1 MSTPAPRTLHVISH
15 THWDR
20 EWYLPFQ
27 QFRYRL
33 VRLIDRLM
41 DLLDADP
48 EFKVFHLDAQTI
60 VLEDY
65 LAVKPANRTR
75 LRNFIREGR
84 ILVGPWY
91 QLNDEFLVSGEGTI
105 RSLLIGHRVAAE
117 FGQPMK
123 IGYLPDQFGN
133 ISQMPQIFRGFDIP
147 YAVVGRGRDFRPG
160 DKMEFLWE
168 SPDGST
174 VLTSFLAYWYNNFER
189 IPENHSEA
197 VAYVKHL
204 TEQQMA
210 PAAAS
215 SHLLF
220 MNGVDHFEAQANLI
234 GKMKAVNADY
244 DGGRLV
250 HSTLTDY
257 FKGVESENLDL
268 QKVVGELRHGPSLGG
283 LPGTLSS
290 RVYLKQA
297 NTKCQTLLERY
308 AEPLCAIADTV
319 GEKYPREYLT
329 WAWKRLMENH
339 PHDSICG
346 CSQDQ
351 VHREMEVRFE
361 EVQQV
366 CDDLVAT
373 AFGAI
378 AENLPA
384 PAPVEMEGRHTTFA
398 VFNALSFPRT
408 DIVEV
413 TIDFALCPPNRY
425 KAVADESTD
434 VQNIAVFDDNGKP
447 VTFHILSSETL
458 QTRVISPTVLPM
470 AQQIRRFVIQVR
482 AADVPPVGFKV
493 FRVIGFQGNGAGHG
507 NAGATVGTG
516 ADGQRDSLVV
526 RTNVMENDAINVSIN
541 ANGTFSTWGNAT
553 RFGLNLLEDGG
564 DVGDEYTYRAPR
576 RDAVIN
582 TRLVVDSESGG
593 QVELI
598 EDTPLAAA
606 FRVTGALHVPLAAS
620 LDREERLRERV
631 GLAFETTIRLR
642 AAQPWVEVT
651 TTVNNV
657 AKDHRLRALFRL
669 GDDPASTTAQSPFDV
684 IERQRVPRDVL
695 RVQAGQD
702 PHEQWVSIHTSQVDT
717 AEDEPEDEMAVCD
730 ASLTL
735 LTEGLYEHELLRD
748 DEGTLALTLLRAVDG
763 INMIKHDSMGHD
775 RTPDAQCQRT
785 LTFHYAVLP
794 HQGTWEEDKVW
805 KHAHAFNTP
814 LLAMQTPEA
823 ERESPDH
830 NRVRLPLP
838 RGEGWGEGSG
848 LRGLVLEPD
857 CLVLSAYKM
866 AQDRDTRIVRFWNI
880 GTQVAE
886 SHVGIPGAKA
896 AWRVNMNEER
906 QETLPIMDN
915 GSVALSV
922 NPKEIV
928 TIEFE

>member
-1 MSTPAPRTLHVISH
+1 MTNPTSRTLHVISH

-41 DLLDADP
+41 DLLDSDP
-48 EFKVFHLDAQTI
+48 DFKVFHLDAQTI

-65 LAVKPANRTR
+65 LAVKPANRPR
-75 LRNFIREGR
+75 LEKFIREGR

-91 QLNDEFLVSGEGTI
+91 QLNDEFLVSGESTI
-105 RSLLIGHRVAAE
+105 RSLLIGHRIAAE
-117 FGQPMK
+117 FGGAMK

-168 SPDGST
+168 SPDGSS

-189 IPENHSEA
+189 IPEDHAEA
-197 VAYVKHL
+197 VARVKEL
-204 TEQQMA
+204 TEKYMA

-220 MNGVDHFEAQANLI
+220 MNGVDHFEAQANLS
-234 GKMKAVNADY
+234 GKMKAVNAEY
-244 DGGRLV
+244 EGGQLV
-250 HSTLTDY
+250 HSTLDDY

-297 NTKCQTLLERY
+297 NARCQTLLERY
-308 AEPLCAIADTV
+308 AEPLCTIADAV

-361 EVQQV
+361 EVRQV
-366 CDDLVAT
+366 GDELVAT

-378 AENLPA
+378 AENLRVPA
-384 PAPVEMEGRHTTFA
+384 TVEMEGRHTTFA

-408 DIVEV
+408 DIAEV

-434 VQNIAVFDDNGKP
+434 VQNVAVFDEEGEP
-447 VTFHILSSETL
+447 VTFHIVSSEIR

-482 AADVPPVGFKV
+482 AADVPPVGFKA
-493 FRVIGFQGNGAGHG
+493 FRVVGFQGQDGHS
-507 NAGATVGTG
+507 NAGATMATG
-516 ADGQRDSLVV
+516 AEGQRTTLVKS
-526 RTNVMENDAINVSIN
+526 MGGLENEFLSVVVCHDGAFSIN
-541 ANGTFSTWGNAT
+541 GPVGN
-553 RFGLNLLEDGG
+553 FGCNTLEDGG
-564 DVGDEYTYRAPR
+564 DVGDEYVYRAPR

-582 TRLVVDSESGG
+582 SSQSEGQIELVENT
-593 QVELI
+593 L
-598 EDTPLAAA
+598 LAAA
-606 FRVTGALHVPLAAS
+606 YRTRMTLDLPAAAS
-620 LDREERLRERV
+620 SDKEARGLQRV
-631 GLAFETTIRLR
+631 SLPVETTIRLR
-642 AAQPWVEVT
+642 ADQPWVEITRV
-651 TTVNNV
+651 VENL
-657 AKDHRLRALFRL
+657 AKDHRLRTLFPTDSDA
-669 GDDPASTTAQSPFDV
+669 GVTFAQSAFDV
-684 IERQRVPRDVL
+684 IERPPVSRDVL
-695 RVQAGQD
+695 SVQAGQH
-702 PHEQWVSIHTSQVDT
+702 PLEQWVSVSGNYRIPDLQDF
-717 AEDEPEDEMAVCD
+717 PRI
-730 ASLTL
+730 SLTV
-735 LTEGLYEHELLRD
+735 LTDGLYEHELLRD
-748 DEGTLALTLLRAVDG
+748 GEGTLALTLLRAVDG
-763 INMIKHDSMGHD
+763 INMIKHDPLGHD

-805 KHAHAFNTP
+805 KAAHAFNTP

-823 ERESPDH
+823 ERESPDY
-830 NRVRLPLP
+830 NRVRLALP
-838 RGEGWGEGSG
+838 AREGGGPG
-848 LRGLVLEPD
+848 LLLEPD
-857 CLVLSAYKM
+857 SLVLSAYKM
-866 AQDRDTRIVRFWNI
+866 AQDRHTRIVRFWNI

-886 SHVGIPGAKA
+886 GRAGIPGAKA

-906 QETLPIMDN
+906 QRGLPIMED
-915 GSVALSV
+915 GTVAITAK
-922 NPKEIV
+922 PKEIV
-928 TIEFE
+928 TVEFEY